1 MKIENFK
8 FIVEFYYDDL
18 TVASPH
24 SIMERHVIWTYQ
36 NLKLPLE
43 SYKKQ
48 DRKIILEHLKEENK
62 IKEDKKRYV
71 EAMYQR
77 PIKNIVQYEREEP
90 PKYIKALEEPKTNG
104 QEERK
109 EKEKTEDKMEEPEEL
124 IKNQILVKK
133 INE

>member
-1 MKIENFK
+1 MK
-8 FIVEFYYDDL
+8 
-18 TVASPH
+18 
-24 SIMERHVIWTYQ
+24 RHVIWTYQ
-36 NLKLPLE
+36 NLKLPFE

-48 DRKIILEHLKEENK
+48 DRKMILEYLKEKGNE
-62 IKEDKKRYV
+62 KEDKKVYV

-90 PKYIKALEEPKTNG
+90 PRYIKALEEPKIKK

-109 EKEKTEDKMEEPEEL
+109 GKDKTENKIEETEEL

-133 INE
+133 

>member
-62 IKEDKKRYV
+62 INCLPLL
-71 EAMYQR
+71 M
-77 PIKNIVQYEREEP
+77 PI
-90 PKYIKALEEPKTNG
+90 L
-104 QEERK
+104 
-109 EKEKTEDKMEEPEEL
+109 
-124 IKNQILVKK
+124 
-133 INE
+133 